1 VRLLFWVSHSN
12 PPQPIL
18 GHSQRKRSREKQ
30 SYSDST
36 PHLFL
41 FFCFSE
47 KKIIIII
54 KEFPFLC
61 FFVFFLCD
69 RGEETRGEERDGEK
83 KCGRGRGQRSVGCEG
98 VCGVDMSGVLF
109 WVWATP

>member
-1 VRLLFWVSHSN
+1 
-12 PPQPIL
+12 L
-18 GHSQRKRSREKQ
+18 GHSQRKR

-47 KKIIIII
+47 KKIIIIII

-83 KCGRGRGQRSVGCEG
+83 KCGRGRGQRSVGERGCVE
-98 VCGVDMSGVLF
+98 
-109 WVWATP
+109 